1 MKQERPV
8 LGATTKLASFPL
20 AVAYVAVPLATILSV
35 FMPSARPVSS
45 FLPWLLLAG
54 VGAIYAMLFRRSGA
68 RLKKRFFFEV
78 GMFITLVVI
87 MAENGPNFVH
97 QLEHLVPVVIELTPV
112 VMLVFCFLWIITFG
126 LPDRADFQRYGG
138 LLGLL
143 CLIDLAIEVSV
154 YHSAPITRWIGNID
168 ILAGLLLLSLCASLR
183 CGENDGGVYEPDQGR
198 SAWRLLILLGI
209 AATLSRTG
217 LFAAGWIFLCFGRGT
232 KTVRTVVLLAFF
244 LLIGVTFLLPT
255 TSSEAVRYVDYW
267 LWAKSLSLFVSDPM
281 LLLTGLPLTKALPL
295 TFPPGM
301 NGLWEAA
308 TGALALMG
316 AHLPQVSA
324 FWLRLVLG
332 WGMVLPGLCLVVLFV
347 LLYRRMSRLGAGLF
361 VVLFTQGMVAP
372 LLFDPALGV
381 AMGLAFF
388 LALSCSEP
396 LPNVRTTSISESS
409 SSPDADHD
417 PVVEWDMRPL

>member
-1 MKQERPV
+1 MKQEQPV
-8 LGATTKLASFPL
+8 SGAATRLAPFPL
-20 AVAYVAVPLATILSV
+20 AIAYVAVPLVAVLSV
-35 FMPSARPVSS
+35 FMPSTRPVSPV
-45 FLPWLLLAG
+45 LPWLLLAG
-54 VGAIYAMLFRRSGA
+54 VGVIYAMLFRRSGA

-78 GMFITLVVI
+78 GMFITLVFIVVK
-87 MAENGPNFVH
+87 NGQDLIH
-97 QLEHLVPVVIELTPV
+97 QLKIFVPVVVELTPV

-143 CLIDLAIEVSV
+143 CLIDLAVEASI
-154 YHSAPITRWIGNID
+154 YHSAPVTRWIGNID

-198 SAWRLLILLGI
+198 PVWRFLILLGI

-217 LFAAGWIFLCFGRGT
+217 LFAAGWIFLCFGRGS
-232 KTVRTVVLLAFF
+232 KTIRTVVLLAFL

-301 NGLWEAA
+301 AGLWEAA
-308 TGALALMG
+308 TGSLALMG

-332 WGMVLPGLCLVVLFV
+332 WGMILPGLCLVVLFV

-361 VVLFTQGMVAP
+361 VVLFTLGMVVP
-372 LLFDPALGV
+372 LLFDPSLGV
-381 AMGLAFF
+381 ATGLAFF
-388 LALSCSEP
+388 LALSSPAP
-396 LPNVRTTSISESS
+396 LPNVRTASVTDFSS
-409 SSPDADHD
+409 GPAADHD